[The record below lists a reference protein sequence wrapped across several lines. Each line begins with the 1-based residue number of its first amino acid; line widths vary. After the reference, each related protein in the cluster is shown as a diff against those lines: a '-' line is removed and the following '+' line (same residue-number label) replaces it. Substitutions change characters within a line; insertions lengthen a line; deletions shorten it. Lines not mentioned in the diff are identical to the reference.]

1 MHVTHCL
8 DQATSTEPPLQRA
21 GLRPLAAAGVL
32 LIAALVVLGVPREAH
47 ASTDAPAPL
56 SSSCAGDAGKTI
68 NVLHAGS
75 LTSTVQSSLAPE
87 FATMCGASAT
97 DQGGPAVGLAEGIK
111 DHSLAG
117 DVYMSAD
124 AHVNATLMGKANG
137 DWADWY
143 FAFARNEEVISYTPK
158 SRFFDELERA
168 RRGEIP
174 WYQVL
179 TEPGFVLGRTDPN
192 TDPGGYYA
200 LFVAQ
205 LAERYYKIPG
215 LAKQLLGSDTNPDQL
230 LTPPSYTT
238 TASGATPDAT
248 FGYLSGAIDKG
259 QSYITLPAPINL
271 SQPTMAKEYAKAR
284 FTNDQGVA
292 FRGAPIYDSVT
303 VLNRT
308 SNEQAA
314 IDFVRL
320 LLSPFGHGVLHSR
333 GFLDTPLLV
342 GGKRGSVPA
351 ELRPYIDGRL
361 PDD

>member
-1 MHVTHCL
+1 M
-8 DQATSTEPPLQRA
+8 
-21 GLRPLAAAGVL
+21 
-32 LIAALVVLGVPREAH
+32 LIAALVGLGLPRNAQ
-47 ASTDAPAPL
+47 ATTDPAPATL
-56 SSSCAGDAGKTI
+56 SSTCAGDGGKTI

-75 LTSTVQSSLAPE
+75 LTSTVQSSLAPA
-87 FATMCGASAT
+87 FATMCGATVT
-97 DQGGPAVGLAEGIK
+97 DQGGPAVGLAEAIK

-124 AHVNATLMGKANG
+124 AHVNQTLMGKRNG
-137 DWADWY
+137 DWVNWY
-143 FAFARNEEVISYTPK
+143 LAFARNQEVISYTPK
-158 SRFFDELERA
+158 SRFFDDLERA

-200 LFVAQ
+200 LFVAG
-205 LAERYYKIPG
+205 LAERYYRIPG
-215 LAKQLLGSDTNPDQL
+215 LAKRLLGSDTNPDQL
-230 LTPPSYTT
+230 LTAPSYTT

-259 QSYITLPAPINL
+259 QSYISLPAQINL
-271 SQPTMAKEYAKAR
+271 SQPKMSKAYAKVG
-284 FTNDQGVA
+284 FTNDHGMT

-303 VLNRT
+303 ILNRT
-308 SNEQAA
+308 ANEHAA

-320 LLSPFGHGVLHSR
+320 LLSPFGRGVLQSR
-333 GFLDTPLLV
+333 GFLDTPLLL
-342 GGKRGSVPA
+342 GGQRGRVPD

-361 PDD
+361 PSQ